1 MNVRDT
7 VLFVRGMLCIIYGL
21 DDLLNLMYAFT
32 APKGMYSRVQVFFPC
47 INMKLKLTD
56 LVKVSC
62 QLLGVMKWVIL
73 ALYKQDTYLGGAFS
87 LREKSDEKIIGKTK
101 KI

>member
-1 MNVRDT
+1 MHITAHISLEFIKIIKHERKRHT
-7 VLFVRGMLCIIYGL
+7 VLFVRGMLYIIYGL

-32 APKGMYSRVQVFFPC
+32 APKGMYSRVQVFLPC

-62 QLLGVMKWVIL
+62 QLLGVMK
-73 ALYKQDTYLGGAFS
+73 
-87 LREKSDEKIIGKTK
+87 
-101 KI
+101 